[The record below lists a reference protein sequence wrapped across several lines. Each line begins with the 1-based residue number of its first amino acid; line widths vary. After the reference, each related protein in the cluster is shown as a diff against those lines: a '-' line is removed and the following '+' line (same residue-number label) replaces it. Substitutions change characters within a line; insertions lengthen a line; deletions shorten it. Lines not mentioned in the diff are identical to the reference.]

1 MQSLVKDYH
10 PLYITSIT
18 TRRPQQVGNGGKKMP
33 ATYAVSFYKHKSTR
47 NANEKHYMRNTR
59 NTQSDTIFETEI
71 LKNILPE
78 QN

>member
-1 MQSLVKDYH
+1 
-10 PLYITSIT
+10 
-18 TRRPQQVGNGGKKMP
+18 MP

-59 NTQSDTIFETEI
+59 NTQSDTIFEIEI